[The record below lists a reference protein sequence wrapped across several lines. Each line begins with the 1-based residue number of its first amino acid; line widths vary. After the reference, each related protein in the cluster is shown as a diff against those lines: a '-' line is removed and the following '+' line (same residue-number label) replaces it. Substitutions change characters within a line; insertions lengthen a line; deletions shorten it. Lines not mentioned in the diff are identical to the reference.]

1 MQPDDSRAS
10 VPYRAYKTEEASV
23 PGASGYNRAMSWILA
38 VETSTEWCSVALG
51 RAVAGAGIECL
62 VRHEHTGA
70 RSSARVLPAAG
81 EVLAEAGIALA
92 DCAAIAFGAGP
103 GSFTGLRTACGV
115 AQGLAFGAG
124 LPVVP
129 VNTLMAC
136 AERAREA
143 SLPDH
148 TAVLVALDARMDEAY
163 SGAFRWNA
171 AAREWAEITPMRV
184 GAPETVASPEGD
196 FWLAGNA
203 STVFGER
210 LAGLARA
217 SRVLPEAM
225 PHAQPMVAIALRAL
239 ARGEAI
245 DADQAMPIYLRD
257 KVAQTIA
264 EREAVAAARAAAQA
278 GSAS

>member
-1 MQPDDSRAS
+1 
-10 VPYRAYKTEEASV
+10 
-23 PGASGYNRAMSWILA
+23 MSWILA
-38 VETSTEWCSVALG
+38 VETSTEWCSLALG
-51 RAVAGAGIECL
+51 RAAAGAEIECL

-124 LPVVP
+124 LPVIP

-136 AERAREA
+136 AERARDA
-143 SLPDH
+143 SLPDD

-184 GAPETVASPEGD
+184 GAPETVVLPEGD

-203 STVFGER
+203 AAVFGER

-217 SRVLPEAM
+217 KRVLPEAM

-264 EREAVAAARAAAQA
+264 EREAAAAARAAAHA